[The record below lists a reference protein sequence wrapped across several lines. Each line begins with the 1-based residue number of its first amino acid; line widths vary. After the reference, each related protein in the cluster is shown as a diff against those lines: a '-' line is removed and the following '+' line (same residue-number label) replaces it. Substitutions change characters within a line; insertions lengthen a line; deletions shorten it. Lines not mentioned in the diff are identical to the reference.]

1 MGASWADRKLKNSRF
16 GVLSSLILCNKN
28 EPFLNRIVMCEGNG
42 FYSTTSD
49 NQFSGW
55 TKKKPQS
62 TPQSQTCTKKRVM
75 VTIWWSAGHVIHYC
89 FLNPGETVT
98 SEKYATG
105 LACFWVLEYNTQKQ
119 ASPLVHRI
127 SCKVV
132 PHWLVPELALGGEA
146 LSLSGVQILE
156 AETVTTSP
164 TTTRDCRSS
173 LPGFLSPCNLV
184 KKKTLVGCS
193 FSFVKGLENRILS
206 EVNFQV

>member
-1 MGASWADRKLKNSRF
+1 MNHFSIELWCVREMDFIRQPVITSSVAGPRRSPRALPKAKLAPKEGSQSLF
-16 GVLSSLILCNKN
+16 GGLL
-28 EPFLNRIVMCEGNG
+28 PMW
-42 FYSTTSD
+42 STTAFWILAKQLPLE
-49 NQFSGW
+49 N
-55 TKKKPQS
+55 
-62 TPQSQTCTKKRVM
+62 
-75 VTIWWSAGHVIHYC
+75 
-89 FLNPGETVT
+89 
-98 SEKYATG
+98 YATG

-173 LPGFLSPCNLV
+173 LPGLLSPCNLV

-206 EVNFQV
+206 EVTF